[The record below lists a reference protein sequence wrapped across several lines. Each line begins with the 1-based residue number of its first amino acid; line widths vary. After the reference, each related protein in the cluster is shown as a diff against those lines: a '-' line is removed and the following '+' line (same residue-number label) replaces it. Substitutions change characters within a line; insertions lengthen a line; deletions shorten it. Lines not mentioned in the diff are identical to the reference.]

1 MASTYEPEQAVTA
14 AAARR
19 GLAVLFR
26 RLFREKPLGAAGMI
40 VVLVFFLVGVFA
52 DQLAPYDYADQDVP
66 RRLEGPSAEFWLGT
80 DQFGRDSLSR
90 IIHGARISMVV
101 GLLASAFTVLT
112 ATLLGVVSGYWGGT
126 FDLVLQ
132 RFVDAVMSFPWLFL
146 VLTAMLLL
154 GPSILS
160 IAVVIGVPWGI
171 ANVRTIRSVVLSV
184 REHAYVEA
192 ARATGA
198 RPWRILA
205 QHVLPQ
211 TIAPNIILFTV
222 TLGLGDHRRGDG
234 ELPGVRNPA
243 AAADLGRHAER
254 GGPQVHGDSAGAG
267 AVAGTVPGVRG
278 VRHQHLRRRPARPA
292 RPPPARRRRALRL
305 TSRHR

>member
-1 MASTYEPEQAVTA
+1 MASTYEPEQVVTA

-19 GLAVLFR
+19 GIAVLFR

-40 VVLVFFLVGVFA
+40 VVLAFFLTGVFA
-52 DQLAPYDYADQDVP
+52 GQLAPHDFADQDVP

-90 IIHGARISMVV
+90 IIHGARVSMVV
-101 GLLASAFTVLT
+101 GLLASTFTVLT
-112 ATLLGVVSGYWGGT
+112 ATLLGVISGYWGGT

-198 RPWRILA
+198 RPLRILA
-205 QHVLPQ
+205 GHVLPQ
-211 TIAPNIILFTV
+211 TIAPNIILFTI
-222 TLGLGDHRRGDG
+222 TLGSAIIGEATVSFLGFGIPPPQPTWGGMLSAEGRKYMEIAPALALWPGLCLAFVVFAINIFGDA
-234 ELPGVRNPA
+234 LR
-243 AAADLGRHAER
+243 DLLDPRLR
-254 GGPQVHGDSAGAG
+254 GGAGRFG
-267 AVAGTVPGVRG
+267 
-278 VRHQHLRRRPARPA
+278 
-292 RPPPARRRRALRL
+292 
-305 TSRHR
+305 

>member
-1 MASTYEPEQAVTA
+1 MASTYEPEQVVTA

-19 GLAVLFR
+19 GIAVLFR

-40 VVLVFFLVGVFA
+40 VVLAFFLTGVFA
-52 DQLAPYDYADQDVP
+52 GQLAPHDFADQDVP

-90 IIHGARISMVV
+90 IIHGARVSMVV
-101 GLLASAFTVLT
+101 GLLASTFTVLT
-112 ATLLGVVSGYWGGT
+112 ATLLGVISGYWGGT

-171 ANVRTIRSVVLSV
+171 ANVRTIRSVVLTV

-198 RPWRILA
+198 RPLRILA
-205 QHVLPQ
+205 GHVLPQ
-211 TIAPNIILFTV
+211 TIAPNIILFTI
-222 TLGLGDHRRGDG
+222 TLGSAIIGEATVSFLGFGIPPPQPTWGGMLSAEGRKYMEIAPALALWPGLCLAFVVFAINIFGDA
-234 ELPGVRNPA
+234 LR
-243 AAADLGRHAER
+243 DLLDPRLR
-254 GGPQVHGDSAGAG
+254 GGAGRFG
-267 AVAGTVPGVRG
+267 
-278 VRHQHLRRRPARPA
+278 
-292 RPPPARRRRALRL
+292 
-305 TSRHR
+305 